1 MGWAIGANL
10 VNIALDA
17 LFMIPLKMGVLG
29 GVIATLIG
37 WFVNLLAYLAY
48 CAVKEKKTKLDCI

>member
-1 MGWAIGANL
+1 
-10 VNIALDA
+10 
-17 LFMIPLKMGVLG
+17 MIPLKMGVLG

-48 CAVKEKKTKLDCI
+48 CAVKEKKAKT